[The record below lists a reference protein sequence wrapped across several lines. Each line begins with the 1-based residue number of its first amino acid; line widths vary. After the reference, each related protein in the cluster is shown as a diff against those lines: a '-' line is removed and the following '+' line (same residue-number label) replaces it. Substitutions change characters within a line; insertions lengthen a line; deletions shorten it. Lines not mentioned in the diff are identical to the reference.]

1 MSTIII
7 RLLLLFVFEASRF
20 FAPSLLPKA
29 QTYRSQ
35 KLISRC
41 GAKATYFFLF
51 FPQFDPCFT
60 EMCPIIL
67 TTGLVAPSLLSTST
81 FEENG
86 RLLICTSGRKSSD
99 FDLRPSCH
107 PRQFS
112 PTRRVWLF
120 LAFPNHSQS
129 YVSIFLSS
137 CSIFHL

>member
-1 MSTIII
+1 MSTIIH
-7 RLLLLFVFEASRF
+7 LLLLFVFEASRF
-20 FAPSLLPKA
+20 FAPSLLSKA

-41 GAKATYFFLF
+41 GAKAASVFSL
-51 FPQFDPCFT
+51 PQFDPRFT
-60 EMCPIIL
+60 ERCPIL
-67 TTGLVAPSLLSTST
+67 LSTGLVASSLLLTST

-86 RLLICTSGRKSSD
+86 RLLICTSARKSSE
-99 FDLRPSCH
+99 FGLRPSCY

-120 LAFPNHSQS
+120 LAFQNHSQS
-129 YVSIFLSS
+129 YVRIFLSS